1 LHQSHHKKSTL
12 KPAKQ
17 IIFTIFKAMRFLIAF
32 IFLFS
37 LNFSFAS
44 AIENK
49 TNPVIK
55 KSSAKLGFSSKK
67 EVNSLNEPLFELVDR
82 IHQSINHHV
91 LSIAT
96 FVDSSITFSS
106 ILSPAI
112 KVFKRTVNY
121 SYRFIFNCLF
131 PKHTFW

>member
-1 LHQSHHKKSTL
+1 
-12 KPAKQ
+12 
-17 IIFTIFKAMRFLIAF
+17 MRFLIAF

-37 LNFSFAS
+37 LNFPSAN

-49 TNPVIK
+49 TNAVIK
-55 KSSAKLGFSSKK
+55 KSSTKFNFSSKK

-82 IHQSINHHV
+82 IHQHIHHHV
-91 LSIAT
+91 LAIAT
-96 FVDSSITFSS
+96 FVDSSVTFNSVS
-106 ILSPAI
+106 TKTI
-112 KVFKRTVNY
+112 KVFKRSVNY